1 MINYHKTTEDEK
13 YEICGWK
20 YEGEYAIYNTS
31 SYEEQLK
38 DMRGFAN
45 PINNYYTVFDGKQ
58 LVGFFNLIDEE
69 TEVFFGIG
77 VAPDCCNKGY
87 GREICEEALELSRE
101 LYPGKTIYLEVRTWN
116 ARAVKCYEKAG
127 FSIDGEPI
135 KQTTSIGE
143 GVFYRMVAH

>member
-1 MINYHKTTEDEK
+1 MISEDFL
-13 YEICGWK
+13 YAHYIVYATIRMLHLQHNQCGWDK
-20 YEGEYAIYNTS
+20 RCF
-31 SYEEQLK
+31 L
-38 DMRGFAN
+38 
-45 PINNYYTVFDGKQ
+45 FDGKQ

>member
-1 MINYHKTTEDEK
+1 MY
-13 YEICGWK
+13 
-20 YEGEYAIYNTS
+20 
-31 SYEEQLK
+31 
-38 DMRGFAN
+38 
-45 PINNYYTVFDGKQ
+45 DGKQ

-101 LYPGKTIYLEVRTWN
+101 SYPGKTIYLEVRTWN
-116 ARAVKCYEKAG
+116 SRAVKCYEKAG